1 MNDDETTCPE
11 CAETIKSAAKVCKH
25 CGFRLPPP
33 PPPVDR
39 ARDIIEPAPVATWDK
54 PPPNQ
59 GPSWWD
65 RNFDNGRHARF
76 GCLAFLLTLCAAV
89 LMLMSYCSNQRA
101 EADKQQKAADSAAA
115 AEQDKENAQN
125 KRKGF
130 HCLSMIDGSNTKVVD
145 AVKRSLRNPSSFEHI
160 ETNITPVDKKGVH
173 HLIMSY
179 RAQNGFGG
187 MTVGRVIAR
196 VDPATCNARIDVS
209 E

>member
-33 PPPVDR
+33 PPVNPDI
-39 ARDIIEPAPVATWDK
+39 DIIEPAPIATWDK

-65 RNFDNGRHARF
+65 RNFDNGRHAQF
-76 GCLAFLLTLCAAV
+76 GCFAFLLTLCTAA
-89 LMLMSYCSNQRA
+89 LLLMSYCSNKRA
-101 EADKQQKAADSAAA
+101 ESNEQQKIVDAEAA
-115 AEQDKENAQN
+115 AEQSKENAEN
-125 KRKGF
+125 RRKGF
-130 HCLSMIDGSNTKVVD
+130 HCLSVLDGSNIAVVE

-160 ETNITPVDKKGVH
+160 ETTITPVDKKGVH
-173 HLIMSY
+173 HLMMSY

-187 MTVGRVIAR
+187 MTVGRVLAR
-196 VDPATCNARIDVS
+196 VDPTTCTARIDAR